1 VPWDST
7 RQVLRDGEWD
17 LKHVSKEAGKVVL
30 VLRPVVAEDGLEEE
44 EEEAVGSGG
53 LAAEVSVTRRSKL
66 F

>member
-1 VPWDST
+1 
-7 RQVLRDGEWD
+7 LRDGEWG

-44 EEEAVGSGG
+44 EEAVGSGG
-53 LAAEVSVTRRSKL
+53 LAAEVSGTRRSKL